1 MKKALTLWLTLA
13 LVLSILPATAQAA
26 EGQDVAVYYEY
37 MEYDQNTGEDFYDPD
52 TGRIT
57 GKWRVGGGYHDEN
70 GAWHEIEG
78 EAQYVDA
85 PPSGAEMQII
95 NAIYPV

>member
-37 MEYDQNTGEDFYDPD
+37 MEYDQNTGEDF
-52 TGRIT
+52 
-57 GKWRVGGGYHDEN
+57 
-70 GAWHEIEG
+70 
-78 EAQYVDA
+78 
-85 PPSGAEMQII
+85 
-95 NAIYPV
+95 

>member
-26 EGQDVAVYYEY
+26 EGQGMAVYYEY
-37 MEYDQNTGEDFYDPD
+37 TEYDQNTGENFYDPD

-57 GKWRVGGGYHDEN
+57 GK
-70 GAWHEIEG
+70 
-78 EAQYVDA
+78 
-85 PPSGAEMQII
+85 
-95 NAIYPV
+95 

>member
-37 MEYDQNTGEDFYDPD
+37 TEYDQNTGENFYDPD

-57 GKWRVGGGYHDEN
+57 GKWRVDRKS
-70 GAWHEIEG
+70 
-78 EAQYVDA
+78 V
-85 PPSGAEMQII
+85 
-95 NAIYPV
+95 V

>member
-57 GKWRVGGGYHDEN
+57 GKRCVARDRGRSAVCGRAAQRRGDADHQRYLSR
-70 GAWHEIEG
+70 GADG
-78 EAQYVDA
+78 RFQ
-85 PPSGAEMQII
+85 
-95 NAIYPV
+95 